1 MSMHPAA
8 ARSRGFTLIE
18 LLVVMAIAALL
29 VGLAPPAFDRLQ
41 SASQYRDTVRGMVTG
56 LRQTRLQAMQQG
68 RAATFTVDLASR
80 QYGPEG
86 GSSQKIPSSVAI
98 QTTVGTREGQGADT
112 WARIVFLPD
121 GGSSGGHIDVNRPTG
136 QGTRIRVDWLMGQIS
151 QEPRTP

>member
-1 MSMHPAA
+1 MHPAA

-29 VGLAPPAFDRLQ
+29 VGVAPPAFDRLQ
-41 SASQYRDTVRGMVTG
+41 ASSQYRDTVRGLVTG
-56 LRQTRLQAMQQG
+56 LRQTRLLAMQQG
-68 RAATFTVDLASR
+68 QAVAFTIDLAAR

-86 GSSQKIPSSVAI
+86 ATPQKIPSSVAI
-98 QTTVGTREGQGADT
+98 QTTVGTRDGQGADT
-112 WARIVFLPD
+112 QARIVFLPD
-121 GGSSGGHIDVNRPTG
+121 GGSSGGMVDVQRPTG